1 MDPNP
6 AFLLQAPTVEG
17 GRIHW
22 VLSKDTGREVA
33 SLRDL
38 AQPGIGGRASATPKS
53 TTGAS
58 RRQRVAGAAGARA
71 VGALPG
77 AGPGARGRERSWESR
92 QGPRVP
98 ARGAQT

>member
-1 MDPNP
+1 M
-6 AFLLQAPTVEG
+6 G
-17 GRIHW
+17 
-22 VLSKDTGREVA
+22 

-38 AQPGIGGRASATPKS
+38 AQPGVADRASATPKS

-58 RRQRVAGAAGARA
+58 RQQRVAGAAGARA

-92 QGPRVP
+92 RDPRVP